1 MYFFYAILMS
11 RRQQVKKRY
20 IGSSKSKEDEITP
33 TVSKE
38 GNELDSNIM
47 KSCFNLTR
55 DGNEKEMDNMIE
67 SLERKLHKETVVEEK
82 NKLEALISKLKQTYI
97 STSMD
102 RIQGQRKDQDSS
114 ILQSKKLSEEH
125 LLEIIS
131 LDLEPGKHLSEDPSF
146 ICWYE
151 SKKMWLRKSKEPVI
165 EDESKNP
172 FKVGGKRGNKPMPS
186 NIRKMF
192 EKRL

>member
-1 MYFFYAILMS
+1 MS
-11 RRQQVKKRY
+11 RRGQQIKKRF
-20 IGSSKSKEDEITP
+20 IGSSKNKEDIIVTP
-33 TVSKE
+33 TVLKE
-38 GNELDSNIM
+38 GNELDSKIM

-67 SLERKLHKETVVEEK
+67 SLERKLNKETNVKEK

-114 ILQSKKLSEEH
+114 LLQSKKLSEEH

-165 EDESKNP
+165 ENESNNP
-172 FKVGGKRGNKPMPS
+172 FKVGGKRGNKPIPS
-186 NIRKMF
+186 NIKKMF